1 METIDASFFITLKH
15 TNLLTS
21 SNNPSSKY
29 KKHNL
34 SIYKSCLNEN
44 LFLNIF
50 NLIEHYHY
58 SEYYIIH
65 QYDTCIN

>member
-1 METIDASFFITLKH
+1 IINYECQYFSIKKMETIDGSFLITLKN

-21 SNNPSSKY
+21 SNNPGSKY

-44 LFLNIF
+44 LFF
-50 NLIEHYHY
+50 K
-58 SEYYIIH
+58 YI
-65 QYDTCIN
+65 